1 MKINC
6 QVVGG
11 DVINIKFNG
20 LNSEDIDFFKNRED
34 KLKDAM
40 KNTVYNISRIE
51 YESKMDNI
59 LELLIVNKGPIYHL
73 NVGV

>member
-1 MKINC
+1 
-6 QVVGG
+6 
-11 DVINIKFNG
+11 
-20 LNSEDIDFFKNRED
+20 
-34 KLKDAM
+34 M

-59 LELLIVNKGPIYHL
+59 LDLLIVNKGPIYHL